1 MIAMLDLTS
10 CSCLALT
17 FLIEGGHAQWKMVFL
32 NTEYCE
38 ISVVVL
44 FGVHHYGELQSRIL
58 GVDEHHGFWRD
69 FALCTGR
76 TNRSRSDRAAP
87 FTPMAFWRWL

>member
-38 ISVVVL
+38 ISAWCCLEFTIMVKFNLEYSVLMNTMVFGEISHCALVVRIVR
-44 FGVHHYGELQSRIL
+44 GAIVQHH
-58 GVDEHHGFWRD
+58 
-69 FALCTGR
+69 
-76 TNRSRSDRAAP
+76 
-87 FTPMAFWRWL
+87 